1 MKLKICRFLSA
12 ALVMVMLTGLGTA
25 FAVFSEWSVRVE
37 AEDGVMTGTVRTEN
51 VIGDSGRT
59 VSFID
64 NGPANSLELQ
74 VTPQGGTDYIMKLRY
89 RSGEVRDLLYQI
101 NGGPTGRISGFN
113 SGSWNTFANMSVPVA
128 LNPGQVNTVRFFA
141 PDGENGPGLD
151 YVGFS
156 ASDVPP
162 VDKPGYRLIFQDEFD
177 GETLDD
183 SRWVPQYL
191 SSWAQKPEL
200 AEPTYIM
207 ENGLMRLQIFAE
219 TQPWCPEYDGETV
232 VSGFTTGDRN
242 ALHNWNGTNAVRNPV
257 EMQATHLNQYGY
269 YEIRAKGQ
277 SGSARHAAWWL
288 LGFEDVPDESAEI
301 DIFEILGNNSHKVP
315 VNFHAWNDPDAPDG
329 GGFSYTNRQMD
340 FHEEFHI
347 YGFNWI
353 EGGGQGEAPDK
364 MEFYVDGV
372 KTGERNV
379 NIDYPVLQLF
389 SLYEKRAGG
398 WTGIWLPKPYPNT
411 FDIDYV
417 RVYKLVP
424 GGQAL
429 PKEQLA
435 IAEVEAQE
443 VMVLPSARPAQY
455 VSAVAGH
462 EGEIFTEAHLP
473 GVRSYVNVLYN
484 DGVKTQEFVRWPAL
498 SEEQYSRLRH
508 GETVMLEGITPNLS
522 ADAPGYQAPV
532 LTLRPAPWDTNLN
545 PKGIENLFDGDTS
558 STPSCWTETMEPMP
572 QGGYISFRFEET
584 KTVNGIRF
592 SANYGNGQGIRSCT
606 LSFWD
611 TQTGAWADE
620 GVEYTIPWTSAGDN
634 EAGETVLV
642 PLAEPVVAQAVRIN
656 ITSVNTHWENK
667 IVMREIEFVLEI

>member
-301 DIFEILGNNSHKVP
+301 GIFEILGNNSHKVP

-532 LTLRPAPWDTNLN
+532 LTLRPVPWNTNLN

-667 IVMREIEFVLEI
+667 IVMREIEFV

>member
-128 LNPGQVNTVRFFA
+128 LNPGQVNTVCFFA

-242 ALHNWNGTNAVRNPV
+242 ALHNWNGTNAVRSPV

-667 IVMREIEFVLEI
+667 IVMREIEFV

>member
-611 TQTGAWADE
+611 TQTRAWADE

-667 IVMREIEFVLEI
+667 IVMREIEFV

>member
-288 LGFEDVPDESAEI
+288 LGFEDVPGESAEI
-301 DIFEILGNNSHKVP
+301 DIFEILGNISHKVP

-667 IVMREIEFVLEI
+667 IVMREIEFV

>member
-200 AEPTYIM
+200 AELTYIM

-532 LTLRPAPWDTNLN
+532 LTLRPVPWNTNLN

-667 IVMREIEFVLEI
+667 IVMREIEFV

>member
-269 YEIRAKGQ
+269 YKIRAKGQ

-667 IVMREIEFVLEI
+667 IVMREIEFV

>member
-1 MKLKICRFLSA
+1 
-12 ALVMVMLTGLGTA
+12 
-25 FAVFSEWSVRVE
+25 
-37 AEDGVMTGTVRTEN
+37 
-51 VIGDSGRT
+51 
-59 VSFID
+59 
-64 NGPANSLELQ
+64 
-74 VTPQGGTDYIMKLRY
+74 
-89 RSGEVRDLLYQI
+89 
-101 NGGPTGRISGFN
+101 
-113 SGSWNTFANMSVPVA
+113 MSVPVA

-667 IVMREIEFVLEI
+667 IVMREIEFV

>member
-162 VDKPGYRLIFQDEFD
+162 VDKPGYRLIFQDEFE

-242 ALHNWNGTNAVRNPV
+242 ALHNWNGTNTVRNPV

-435 IAEVEAQE
+435 IAGVEAQE

-667 IVMREIEFVLEI
+667 IVMREIEFV

>member
-532 LTLRPAPWDTNLN
+532 LTLRPVPWNTNLN

-667 IVMREIEFVLEI
+667 IVIREIEFV

>member
-232 VSGFTTGDRN
+232 VSGFTTGNRN

-545 PKGIENLFDGDTS
+545 PKEIENLFDGDTS

-667 IVMREIEFVLEI
+667 IVMREIEFV

>member
-353 EGGGQGEAPDK
+353 EVGGQGEAPDK
-364 MEFYVDGV
+364 MEFYVDGI

-429 PKEQLA
+429 PKEQIA

-667 IVMREIEFVLEI
+667 IVMREIEFV

>member
-379 NIDYPVLQLF
+379 NLDYPVLQLF

-667 IVMREIEFVLEI
+667 IVMREIEFV

>member
-545 PKGIENLFDGDTS
+545 PKGLENLFDGDTS

-667 IVMREIEFVLEI
+667 IVMREIEFV

>member
-301 DIFEILGNNSHKVP
+301 DIFEILGNNSHKVS

-667 IVMREIEFVLEI
+667 IVMREIEFV

>member
-101 NGGPTGRISGFN
+101 NGGPTSRISGFN

-162 VDKPGYRLIFQDEFD
+162 VDKPGYRLIFQDEFE

-242 ALHNWNGTNAVRNPV
+242 ALHNWNGTNTVRNPV

-429 PKEQLA
+429 PKEQIA

-667 IVMREIEFVLEI
+667 IVMREIEFV

>member
-257 EMQATHLNQYGY
+257 EMQSTHLNQYGY

-667 IVMREIEFVLEI
+667 IVMREIEFV

>member
-183 SRWVPQYL
+183 SLWVPQYL

-667 IVMREIEFVLEI
+667 IVMREIEFV

>member
-177 GETLDD
+177 GETLDY

-667 IVMREIEFVLEI
+667 IVMREIEFV

>member
-473 GVRSYVNVLYN
+473 GVRSDVNVLYN

-667 IVMREIEFVLEI
+667 IVMREIEFV

>member
-558 STPSCWTETMEPMP
+558 STPSCWAETMEPMP

-667 IVMREIEFVLEI
+667 IVMREIEFV

>member
-429 PKEQLA
+429 PKEQIA

-532 LTLRPAPWDTNLN
+532 LTVRPAPWDTNLN

-667 IVMREIEFVLEI
+667 IVMREIEFV

>member
-191 SSWAQKPEL
+191 SSWSQKPEL

-667 IVMREIEFVLEI
+667 IVMREIEFV

>member
-1 MKLKICRFLSA
+1 
-12 ALVMVMLTGLGTA
+12 
-25 FAVFSEWSVRVE
+25 
-37 AEDGVMTGTVRTEN
+37 
-51 VIGDSGRT
+51 
-59 VSFID
+59 
-64 NGPANSLELQ
+64 
-74 VTPQGGTDYIMKLRY
+74 MKLRY

-128 LNPGQVNTVRFFA
+128 LNPGQVNTVRFFV

-667 IVMREIEFVLEI
+667 IVMREIEFV

>member
-1 MKLKICRFLSA
+1 MNTYS
-12 ALVMVMLTGLGTA
+12 
-25 FAVFSEWSVRVE
+25 
-37 AEDGVMTGTVRTEN
+37 
-51 VIGDSGRT
+51 
-59 VSFID
+59 
-64 NGPANSLELQ
+64 
-74 VTPQGGTDYIMKLRY
+74 
-89 RSGEVRDLLYQI
+89 
-101 NGGPTGRISGFN
+101 GPTGRISGFN

-667 IVMREIEFVLEI
+667 IVMREIEFV

>member
-532 LTLRPAPWDTNLN
+532 LTLRPVPWNTNLN

-620 GVEYTIPWTSAGDN
+620 GVEYTIPWISAGDN

-667 IVMREIEFVLEI
+667 IVMREIEFV

>member
-269 YEIRAKGQ
+269 YEIRAKEQ

-667 IVMREIEFVLEI
+667 IVMREIEFV

>member
-200 AEPTYIM
+200 VEPTYIM

-667 IVMREIEFVLEI
+667 IVMREIEFV

>member
-257 EMQATHLNQYGY
+257 EMQATHLNQYVY

-532 LTLRPAPWDTNLN
+532 LTLRPVPWNTNLN

-667 IVMREIEFVLEI
+667 IVMREIEFV

>member
-191 SSWAQKPEL
+191 SSWGQKPEL

-532 LTLRPAPWDTNLN
+532 LTLRPVPWNTNLN

-667 IVMREIEFVLEI
+667 IVMREIEFV

>member
-37 AEDGVMTGTVRTEN
+37 AEDGVMTDTVRTEN

-667 IVMREIEFVLEI
+667 IVMREIEFV

>member
-522 ADAPGYQAPV
+522 ADAPGYQTPV

-667 IVMREIEFVLEI
+667 IVMREIEFV

>member
-101 NGGPTGRISGFN
+101 NGGPTSRISGFN

-162 VDKPGYRLIFQDEFD
+162 VDKPGYRLIFQDEFE

-429 PKEQLA
+429 PKEQIA

-667 IVMREIEFVLEI
+667 IVMREIEFV

>member
-389 SLYEKRAGG
+389 SLYEKQAGG

-667 IVMREIEFVLEI
+667 IVMREIEFV

>member
-315 VNFHAWNDPDAPDG
+315 VIFHAWNDPDAPDG

-522 ADAPGYQAPV
+522 ADAPGYQVPV

-667 IVMREIEFVLEI
+667 IVMREIEFV

>member
-74 VTPQGGTDYIMKLRY
+74 VIPQGGTDYIMKLRY

-667 IVMREIEFVLEI
+667 IVMREIEFV

>member
-667 IVMREIEFVLEI
+667 IVVREIEFV

>member
-484 DGVKTQEFVRWPAL
+484 DGEKTQEFVRWPAL

-667 IVMREIEFVLEI
+667 IVMREIEFV

>member
-59 VSFID
+59 VSFFD

-242 ALHNWNGTNAVRNPV
+242 ALHNWNGTNAVRSPV

-667 IVMREIEFVLEI
+667 IVMREIEFV